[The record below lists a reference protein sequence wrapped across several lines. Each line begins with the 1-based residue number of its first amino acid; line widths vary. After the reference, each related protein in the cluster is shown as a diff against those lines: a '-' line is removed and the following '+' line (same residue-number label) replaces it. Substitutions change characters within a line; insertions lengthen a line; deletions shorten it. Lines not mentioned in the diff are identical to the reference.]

1 MNEKQFNLFTIEARK
16 STQRKIEKSQMD
28 FGIGSYERYKIDLQS
43 AEIRF
48 LDGEGTE
55 KVFASL
61 QVAGSWSP
69 NSESWL
75 WAWDNESVPPIA
87 WEKMMEIQEFGKKN
101 HLETVESSFEP
112 CDEGEAWSMASIA
125 AQILDAQCVYR
136 VAGSKNTAFFLLFS
150 IQHCP

>member
-1 MNEKQFNLFTIEARK
+1 MNKDQFNLLISEARK
-16 STQRKIEKSQMD
+16 STKEKIEKLQTE

-43 AEIRF
+43 SEIRF
-48 LDGEGTE
+48 FDGEGTE
-55 KVFASL
+55 KVLANL
-61 QVAGSWSP
+61 QFAGSWSP

-87 WEKMMEIQEFGKKN
+87 WEKMMKVQEFGKKN

-136 VAGSKNTAFFLLFS
+136 VAGSKNIAFFLLFS
-150 IQHCP
+150 IHHCP